1 MGGGLAGS
9 DLVMGCLL
17 VFLAHATPYYLAA
30 RLMDELVPD
39 GASRAMPRTVTL
51 FLLILSVAALLAAIG
66 GSLALVQSGLMRW
79 DEFKIGLLPW
89 MIGDFAG
96 ALVLGA
102 PLVSMLARV
111 NNRLDLDAPRL
122 TPPGGHSLFEFGIG
136 PFLLKLSLCLV
147 MVLGSSILTSLLP
160 NYEPIAFLLF
170 FVIIPQMWIVH
181 TESAFRSL
189 VSIAVLSTTI
199 AVCTRLF
206 DVSHYALINQFAM
219 IIIASS
225 AYFGM
230 SVPVL
235 YAHNKALQQMLRR
248 DTLTEAA
255 SRLHFIEQSRSEL
268 SRAKRY
274 REPVSL
280 IVIDIDH
287 FKQINDQLGHAL
299 GDRVLRE
306 VASVCLDTLRSSDVL
321 GRLGGDEFAV
331 LLPVTALDTAEDVA
345 QRLCRALGEIDL
357 VDGGRVVDISA
368 SLGVIEVKLDEETY
382 EQALER
388 ADGALYEAKRAGRNR
403 VQAG

>member
-1 MGGGLAGS
+1 
-9 DLVMGCLL
+9 
-17 VFLAHATPYYLAA
+17 
-30 RLMDELVPD
+30 
-39 GASRAMPRTVTL
+39 
-51 FLLILSVAALLAAIG
+51 
-66 GSLALVQSGLMRW
+66 
-79 DEFKIGLLPW
+79 
-89 MIGDFAG
+89 
-96 ALVLGA
+96 
-102 PLVSMLARV
+102 
-111 NNRLDLDAPRL
+111 
-122 TPPGGHSLFEFGIG
+122 
-136 PFLLKLSLCLV
+136 